1 MKCLSSLACLISVL
15 TLSACSTMRAPSL
28 NLLAERS
35 DYDGSRQ
42 IDEALK
48 EVGDPVSIPKRTGP
62 TLADIWIHPHEMATG
77 DYFRGGWVR
86 TIVSD
91 SRWKTEDASLVRVQ
105 DGSEEADLNKG
116 QKPKNNR

>member
-1 MKCLSSLACLISVL
+1 MKCRSLLVCLISVC
-15 TLSACSTMRAPSL
+15 LSACSTMRAPSL

-35 DYDGSRQ
+35 DYDGSKQ
-42 IDEALK
+42 IEDALK
-48 EVGDPVSIPKRTGP
+48 EVGDPVAVPKRTGP

-91 SRWKTEDASLVRVQ
+91 SRWKSEDASLVRVHDEFDSSNVQ
-105 DGSEEADLNKG
+105 AKKKSTK
-116 QKPKNNR
+116 

>member
-28 NLLAERS
+28 NLLTERS

-42 IDEALK
+42 IEEALK

-91 SRWKTEDASLVRVQ
+91 SRWKTDDASLIRVQ
-105 DGSEEADLNKG
+105 DGPEESAPNQVK
-116 QKPKNNR
+116 KPKHNR